1 MTIKTPQRN
10 IVFTAQVLFLQVTW
24 IETIILRQNVG
35 CKTQMGKFKMVH
47 LFNEV
52 FEPVDI

>member
-1 MTIKTPQRN
+1 MLLPQ
-10 IVFTAQVLFLQVTW
+10 VMW

-35 CKTQMGKFKMVH
+35 CQTQVGKFQNVY

-52 FEPVDI
+52 FLPVCYAMIFMSNVKA